1 MNNPILVI
9 SANVLAVLVIACAVK
24 LFDLGS
30 TFAYAIRKYGV
41 YLAILLG
48 VVAAFTMML
57 PDLLELV
64 DGKTIAI
71 VSAVIVLACSFLA
84 YEFSILR
91 HIFLEPKRKKSRAN
105 GRASRWSVAV
115 VTLMDMI
122 SGAMVGATVGIAYTL
137 NLGAGLMASCAVI
150 LFQTHIKVD
159 LIDRY
164 WHAFFKRGENIFV
177 LIMSLLAQLAAALVV
192 YFYVGPHFNL
202 FGVFISAGFGYLL
215 YLCISRFF
223 MIAKSRKSK

>member
-1 MNNPILVI
+1 VNNPIVVI
-9 SANVLAVLVIACAVK
+9 SANVLSVLVIACAVK

-48 VVAAFTMML
+48 VVAAFVMIL
-57 PDLLELV
+57 PDLLEIA
-64 DGKTIAI
+64 DGNTIAI
-71 VSAVIVLACSFLA
+71 VSVVMVLACSFLA

-91 HIFLEPKRKKSRAN
+91 RIFLEPKRKKSRAN
-105 GRASRWSVAV
+105 GRASRWSVAS

-122 SGAMVGATVGIAYTL
+122 SGAMVGATAGIAYTL
-137 NLGAGLMASCAVI
+137 NLGAGLMTTCAVI

-164 WHAFFKRGENIFV
+164 WHAFFKRGENIFILV
-177 LIMSLLAQLAAALVV
+177 MSLLAQLAAALVV
-192 YFYVGPHFNL
+192 YLYVNPHFNL
-202 FGVFISAGFGYLL
+202 FGVFIAAGFGYLL